1 MKKIEKGCIK
11 ESIKAFR
18 MPRFKELPDVGLY
31 LDQTTK
37 YINSFLAPLGLEIT
51 GSMISNYVKK
61 GLITNPL
68 KKQYSAQQIAYL
80 FFIAIAKN
88 ALSMENIK
96 KLLDIQKELYEPQVA
111 YDYFCTEFENMLFY
125 IFGISNEVKEVGVT
139 NTEAK
144 QMCRSLIIA
153 VVHIVHLKTF
163 FEKVDNEGWFYNY
176 CAQ

>member
-1 MKKIEKGCIK
+1 MNNIEKSCIE

-37 YINSFLAPLGLEIT
+37 YINNFLAPLGLEIT

-61 GLITNPL
+61 GLLTNPT

-96 KLLDIQKELYEPQVA
+96 KLLDIQKEHYQPSVA
-111 YDYFCTEFENMLFY
+111 YDYFCTEFENMLCY
-125 IFGISNEVKEVGVT
+125 IFGISDEIKEVGVT

-144 QMCRSLIIA
+144 EMCRGLIIA
-153 VVHIVHLKTF
+153 VVHIVHLKTY
-163 FEKVDNEGWFYNY
+163 FEKMDNKD
-176 CAQ
+176 

>member
-1 MKKIEKGCIK
+1 MFMKNLSKSNVEEVIR
-11 ESIKAFR
+11 SFR
-18 MPRFKELPDVGLY
+18 MPRFYELPDVGLY

-37 YINSFLAPLGLEIT
+37 YINGFLSPLGWEIT

-61 GLITNPL
+61 GLISNPV

-96 KLLDIQKELYEPQVA
+96 RLLDIQKEAYEPNVA
-111 YDYFCTEFENMLFY
+111 YDYFCTELENMLFY
-125 IFGISNEVKEVGVT
+125 IFGISDKMEDVGITTSDVK
-139 NTEAK
+139 A
-144 QMCRSLIIA
+144 MCRGLIIA

-163 FEKVDNEGWFYNY
+163 FEILDEE
-176 CAQ
+176 

>member
-1 MKKIEKGCIK
+1 MKKTENTNIMEAVK
-11 ESIKAFR
+11 SFR
-18 MPRFKELPDVGLY
+18 MPRFHELPDVGLY

-37 YINSFLAPLGLEIT
+37 YINGFLAPLGWEIT

-61 GLITNPL
+61 GLITNPV

-111 YDYFCTEFENMLFY
+111 YDYFCNELENMLLH
-125 IFGISNEVKEVGVT
+125 IFGISDKIADVGTT
-139 NTEAK
+139 NTEVRK
-144 QMCRSLIIA
+144 MCRGLIIA
-153 VVHIVHLKTF
+153 VVHIVHLKTY
-163 FEKVDNEGWFYNY
+163 FEKIDNDD
-176 CAQ
+176 

>member
-1 MKKIEKGCIK
+1 MKKIENTNIM

-18 MPRFKELPDVGLY
+18 MPRFHELPDVGLY

-37 YINSFLAPLGLEIT
+37 YINSFISPLGWEIT

-61 GLITNPL
+61 GLISNPV

-80 FFIAIAKN
+80 FFIAIAKS

-111 YDYFCTEFENMLFY
+111 YDYFCKELENMLLH
-125 IFGISNEVKEVGVT
+125 IFGVSDKIEEVGTT
-139 NTEAK
+139 NTEVR
-144 QMCRSLIIA
+144 QMCRGLIIA
-153 VVHIVHLKTF
+153 VVHIVHLKVY
-163 FEKVDNEGWFYNY
+163 FEKVDNDE
-176 CAQ
+176 

>member
-1 MKKIEKGCIK
+1 MSNKEKRCIE
-11 ESIKAFR
+11 ESIKTFR

-37 YINSFLAPLGLEIT
+37 YINGFLAPLGLEIT

-68 KKQYSAQQIAYL
+68 KKQYSAEQIAYL

-96 KLLDIQKELYEPQVA
+96 KLLDIQKELYEPQMA
-111 YDYFCTEFENMLFY
+111 YDYFCTEFENMLYY
-125 IFGISNEVKEVGVT
+125 IFGISDEVKEIGVT
-139 NTEAK
+139 NTEVRD
-144 QMCRSLIIA
+144 MCRGLIIA
-153 VVHIVHLKTF
+153 VVHIVHLKTY
-163 FEKVDNEGWFYNY
+163 FEKIDREG
-176 CAQ
+176 